1 MTTDNVQE
9 ISAALRS
16 SEEARAR
23 LGDFLVEPLQ
33 DRVYGLM
40 TDLGKRFFVKVIPE
54 DDKRGNNELH
64 VNQTILSASEL
75 PAPQLLFSVKIP
87 GATAACWEWS
97 SGVDLRHRH
106 RELLPEVFA
115 RLGQFHRTRKNNGRV
130 CSPTTYI
137 EYDSIPAFLAGEVEI
152 LGAFLGQEEQHRC
165 ADALSRLEAGFVTTI
180 HGDMHP
186 GNVRLAEDGFQVV
199 DWEFSTN
206 SLNLLDLDYLHSL
219 PGLETEPGDEW
230 WNILPEESEKIL
242 PAYFEAC
249 GMGDANWRLLHLAV
263 MVWAALRSRYNAAHY
278 KNIAGAARSLRN
290 LRKALQALDGERC

>member
-1 MTTDNVQE
+1 MVTDNVQE
-9 ISAALRS
+9 ISAALRDS
-16 SEEARAR
+16 AEVRAR
-23 LGDFLVEPLQ
+23 LGDFLLEPLQ

-54 DDKRGNNELH
+54 NDRRGNNELH
-64 VNQTILSASEL
+64 VNRTLLNAPELS
-75 PAPQLLFSVKIP
+75 APQLLFSVKIP

-106 RELLPEVFA
+106 RELLPQVFA
-115 RLGQFHRTRKNNGRV
+115 QLGQFHLARKNDDRV

-137 EYDSIPAFLAGEVEI
+137 EYDSIPAFLAGEVEV
-152 LGAFLGQEEQHRC
+152 LGAFLGQAEQRRC
-165 ADALSRLEAGFVTTI
+165 AAALSRLEAGFVTTI

-186 GNVRLAEDGFQVV
+186 GNVRMTEKGFQVV
-199 DWEFSTN
+199 DWEFSLN

-230 WNILPEESEKIL
+230 WDILPEESEKIL

-249 GMGDANWRLLHLAV
+249 GMGDADWRSLHLAV
-263 MVWAALRSRYNAAHY
+263 MAWAALRSRYNAAHY
-278 KNIAGAARSLRN
+278 KNIAGAARSLGN
-290 LRKALQALDGERC
+290 LRRVLQALDGDKC